1 MIFYF
6 IIILFHIFKDKF
18 IFMFL
23 LIFLGYIF
31 YLLHIV
37 IIDKIIHINK
47 RSTHDTFELKV
58 VFIG

>member
-1 MIFYF
+1 
-6 IIILFHIFKDKF
+6 
-18 IFMFL
+18 MFL

-37 IIDKIIHINK
+37 IINKIIHINK